1 LDRRSN
7 ACSPADQGQLYN
19 MSVLAAKE
27 LGIELKET
35 REKYTITDYFDY
47 YLKAVALPTV
57 IIATIVFILIKI
69 ILI

>member
-35 REKYTITDYFDY
+35 EKNTQSQT
-47 YLKAVALPTV
+47 
-57 IIATIVFILIKI
+57 ILII
-69 ILI
+69 I